1 MKLNRYINNK
11 YIDLSYL
18 YRYICDIKRIPPM
31 SKHPTRR
38 NVNRLVTFLPPRD
51 FQLFRELA
59 YQRNQCTAELI
70 REILHKYLT
79 TGHVAD

>member
-1 MKLNRYINNK
+1 M
-11 YIDLSYL
+11 YL
-18 YRYICDIKRIPPM
+18 FRYICAILLTLSM

-38 NVNRLVTFLPPRD
+38 NINRLVTFLPPRD

-79 TGHVAD
+79 TGKVE